1 MTHVTFCVGAAMIV
15 SALNNQHFGGTIADG
30 TYVEVGVADAT
41 TGVARVA
48 VQAVFDALPWKPG
61 HRRVE
66 PSY

>member
-1 MTHVTFCVGAAMIV
+1 MIIN
-15 SALNNQHFGGTIADG
+15 ALNNQHFGGTIADG
-30 TYVEVGVADAT
+30 TYVEVEVADAT
-41 TGVARVA
+41 TEVARAA